1 MTPVQS
7 LNVVST
13 SPVALMHGLWSTP
26 MNQVFLL
33 DLAILAVGLAR
44 LKPTPT
50 MMSKPWSTYAW
61 SNGS

>member
-13 SPVALMHGLWSTP
+13 SPFALMHGSWSTP
-26 MNQVFLL
+26 MNQVFG
-33 DLAILAVGLAR
+33 LAFASFAVGLAR

-61 SNGS
+61 RSGS